1 MTTNELNFTLANDN
15 RNVPLEK
22 LISIDMRANHSI
34 KLNCNQVVEFLV
46 QAEMCTIVL
55 LSARR
60 WTLGIVGG
68 CAATSKKFY
77 VEYVL

>member
-15 RNVPLEK
+15 RNVPLER

-55 LSARR
+55 LSAHGDRLLVL
-60 WTLGIVGG
+60 WGLTY
-68 CAATSKKFY
+68 AATSKKAT
-77 VEYVL
+77 